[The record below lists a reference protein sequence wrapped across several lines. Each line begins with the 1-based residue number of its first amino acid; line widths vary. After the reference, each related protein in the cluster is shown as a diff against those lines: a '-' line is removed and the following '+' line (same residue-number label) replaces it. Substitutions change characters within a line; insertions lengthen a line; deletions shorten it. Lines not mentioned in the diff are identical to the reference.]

1 MAITTV
7 HGRMVTDGSIGTADL
22 DGSGVTT
29 GFTGVTKT
37 DNGDGTLDII
47 FTAVGGATYTI
58 VTPDLTGPTGAT
70 GGAGAT
76 GSAGATGAQGPAGPT
91 GPTGPAGTSGITV
104 TGFSSSSNNDYTE
117 TITLT
122 FSDNSTHSFTS
133 QNLRGATGATGATGP
148 QGSTGNTGP
157 TGPTGPTGNTGPQ
170 GSTGNTGAT
179 GTSITGISLTD
190 NGDGTYDIV
199 HSMSAGSNITVTSPN
214 LTGPTG
220 ATGPQGATGNTGPQG
235 IQGIQGETG
244 ATGATGPTG
253 PAGPMANVVEDTT
266 PQLGGNLDLNG
277 NVITG
282 LEPGTTANKLVKLD
296 GNAKIPAVDGSQL
309 TNLPAS
315 GGVIDIVADGAI
327 TNGKP
332 VLLTSDGKAKE
343 IKSTQTGANVT
354 EAVGVAHEV
363 DQYGYFG
370 TYQSEVINIGSD
382 KVMVCWRGSNA
393 YLMGRVGTVDG
404 TNKTIT
410 WGTTQTLISENSNQ
424 GCAIGYDPVEDAIG
438 CFKYRGA
445 VGDWECFKMTVSGTT
460 ITVGT
465 QVQLTWSD
473 YNTFNC
479 PIKLKYDPDQQQLVC
494 ITRSGAS
501 GYYTIAMAFSVTGA
515 NMAGV
520 HSATE
525 STTQGYGSSYEDG
538 FDYDTVNDKWVSA
551 VTGNY
556 SAGVGNIK
564 AFCVTNSG
572 SAFTFGSVYAVGVD
586 NSTAPISVSY
596 NPDAGKFLCVY
607 TNSTSGVGANDATAQ
622 VLSLSGTTVTGGNL
636 VQVCQDDT
644 SPFLS
649 SMYNK
654 TAKKHI
660 LVCRD
665 NSGATTMT
673 NIYYGTI
680 SGTTSTW
687 NGDTT
692 AADIQINNVSAMQRA
707 SITYDEISTED
718 EASVVVL
725 LLDQSDSGSNPA
737 PFDAYVYN
745 PPQVPQTVYN
755 FSATSNDYLGVA
767 SEAIAD
773 AASGKITINGGING
787 SQSGLTIGSEY
798 YTAQDG
804 TIGTSGIQHIGKAI
818 SATEIQL
825 GATVGTN
832 GNNVLQLDSSGGLP
846 SQFAAGSVS
855 KTVSPK
861 SSLTAGDPV
870 GLYTDGKVG
879 LAKNWVDTDNITH
892 SAVAVTAIDG
902 SDGVYNN
909 NQNPVYIEY
918 SKQYDKYIL
927 CYRSD
932 ENFGSGYYPK
942 YRIGTPSA
950 DRTTITWASANNLLS
965 EDWGMWKMN
974 RVKDFN
980 GNEMFIGVG
989 FGGSNNSQ
997 YYRWCRFT
1005 FNGSTF
1011 TAVGGSSNNATPTN
1025 VHTSYAKNGGGNKPI
1040 GMTVPCDWSDNA
1052 SVKASGDANIAAA
1065 GTYVLGVC
1073 FYYGEWY
1080 ESQYQSIFY
1089 IRPNNMS
1096 EANPTA
1102 YSLSVNNFSSTTSW
1116 GSYSAHHDLQPHPT
1130 KPYAYYISVN
1140 YAAQSDSKV
1149 RIMKIYSTSSDVSAL
1164 THSSTYPYINNT
1176 NHSGT
1181 TLQSE
1186 NFGGTNDSS
1195 WSVAIGS
1202 NHTISG
1208 TNYGRWFG
1216 NDDGFLYTGL
1226 FDLHD
1231 EADDG
1236 TTSTW
1241 EATASSCSKAGTCNK
1256 ALTTNITGNT
1266 ATTQGYLGNR
1276 SYYNDKAQKYY
1287 IMHQYDNSN
1296 AADDERGRIYYGLLD
1311 QDHAYAADVTTELT
1325 NYKSYHGGTMAY
1337 CALHWTRGGKDG
1349 NEIAWSLQERYTD
1362 NPNGAYAGV
1371 WGATPYDIADTYIG
1385 ISQNTVAANGTA
1397 TIQLQSK
1404 EDTNQSGLTVGQRVQ
1419 YLKTTGA
1426 ISSTST
1432 VDTTT
1437 HVDIGIATSATSFI
1451 LTK

>member
-1 MAITTV
+1 
-7 HGRMVTDGSIGTADL
+7 
-22 DGSGVTT
+22 
-29 GFTGVTKT
+29 
-37 DNGDGTLDII
+37 
-47 FTAVGGATYTI
+47 
-58 VTPDLTGPTGAT
+58 
-70 GGAGAT
+70 
-76 GSAGATGAQGPAGPT
+76 
-91 GPTGPAGTSGITV
+91 
-104 TGFSSSSNNDYTE
+104 
-117 TITLT
+117 
-122 FSDNSTHSFTS
+122 
-133 QNLRGATGATGATGP
+133 
-148 QGSTGNTGP
+148 
-157 TGPTGPTGNTGPQ
+157 
-170 GSTGNTGAT
+170 
-179 GTSITGISLTD
+179 
-190 NGDGTYDIV
+190 
-199 HSMSAGSNITVTSPN
+199 
-214 LTGPTG
+214 
-220 ATGPQGATGNTGPQG
+220 
-235 IQGIQGETG
+235 
-244 ATGATGPTG
+244 
-253 PAGPMANVVEDTT
+253 
-266 PQLGGNLDLNG
+266 
-277 NVITG
+277 
-282 LEPGTTANKLVKLD
+282 
-296 GNAKIPAVDGSQL
+296 IPAVDGSQL

-332 VLLTSDGKAKE
+332 VLLTSAGKAQE
-343 IKSTQTGANVT
+343 IKATQTGANVT
-354 EAVGVAHEV
+354 EAVGVSHEV
-363 DQYGYFG
+363 DDTGFYG
-370 TYQSEVINIGSD
+370 TYHSSLVNIGND
-382 KVMVCWRGSNA
+382 KVLFYWRNYSNY
-393 YLMGRVGTVDG
+393 YLHARVGTVDG

-410 WGTTQTLISENSNQ
+410 FGTETVIASENCNQ
-424 GCAIGYDPVEDAIG
+424 GGVIGYDPDADA
-438 CFKYRGA
+438 CCLFYHRGS
-445 VGDWECFKMTVSGTT
+445 VGDWAIKKITISGTS

-465 QVQLTWSD
+465 ANNLNASNYQAS
-473 YNTFNC
+473 NA
-479 PIKLKYDPDQQQLVC
+479 PMKMKYDPDNNQL
-494 ITRSGAS
+494 ILMAHSTTYSGVQ
-501 GYYTIAMAFSVTGA
+501 YPMAMAFTVTGNTA
-515 NMAGV
+515 VAS
-520 HSATE
+520 HSSMHTVQLYA
-525 STTQGYGSSYEDG
+525 SASYEIG
-538 FDYDTVNDKWVSA
+538 FDYDTVNNKWVGA
-551 VTGNY
+551 FIGN
-556 SAGVGNIK
+556 SAGNGLVKCI
-564 AFCVTNSG
+564 CITNTG
-572 SAFTFGSVYAVGVD
+572 SAFSWGATYEAGVS
-586 NSTAPISVSY
+586 NSTAPYCVSY
-596 NPDAGKFLCVY
+596 NTDAGKFLLTF
-607 TNSTSGVGANDATAQ
+607 TNTDGSTGANDAGAQ
-622 VLSLSGTTVTGGNL
+622 VLSLSGTTITGGNI

-649 SMYNK
+649 SMYNE

-687 NGDTT
+687 SGNTT
-692 AADIQINNVSAMQRA
+692 AANIQLNNVAAMQRA
-707 SITYDEISTED
+707 AITDVEISTED
-718 EASVVVL
+718 EASVVICL
-725 LLDQSDSGSNPA
+725 MDSNDVGYNNK

-745 PPQVPQTVYN
+745 PPQVPVSVYN

-798 YTAQDG
+798 YTDQSG
-804 TIGTSGIQHIGKAI
+804 NIGTSGIQHIGKAI

-832 GNNVLQLDSSGGLP
+832 GNNVVQLDSSGALP
-846 SQFAAGSVS
+846 ALDGSALTGISAGSVS

-870 GLYTDGKVG
+870 GLYEDGKVG

-892 SAVAVTAIDG
+892 SSVDVTAIDG
-902 SDGVYNN
+902 SYGVYNN

-950 DRTTITWASANNLLS
+950 DRTTITWGNANNLLS

-974 RVKDFN
+974 RVKDFY

-989 FGGSNNSQ
+989 FGGSNNSR

-1005 FNGSTF
+1005 FNGTTF
-1011 TAVGGSSNNATPTN
+1011 TAIGGSSNNATPTN
-1025 VHTSYAKNGGGNKPI
+1025 VHTSYAKNGNGNKPN

-1052 SVKASGDANIAAA
+1052 SVKASSDASVAAA
-1065 GTYVLGVC
+1065 GTYVMGVC

-1080 ESQYQSIFY
+1080 ESQYQSIFFL
-1089 IRPNNMS
+1089 RPNNMS
-1096 EANPTA
+1096 ENNQYG
-1102 YSLSVNNFSSTTSW
+1102 YSLAVNNFSSTTSW
-1116 GSYSAHHDLQPHPT
+1116 SSYSAHHDLQPHPT

-1140 YAAQSDSKV
+1140 YAAQSDSKA
-1149 RIMKIYSTSSDVSAL
+1149 RIMKIYANGSAV
-1164 THSSTYPYINNT
+1164 TYFEHSSSYPYIDNT

-1181 TLQSE
+1181 TLNSE
-1186 NFGGTNDSS
+1186 NFGAANDSS

-1216 NDDGFLYTGL
+1216 VDDGFLYTGL

-1241 EATASSCSKAGTCNK
+1241 ESSSSSCSKAGTCNK

-1276 SYYNDKAQKYY
+1276 SYYNDKAKKYY

-1296 AADDERGRIYYGLLD
+1296 ESNDDLRSRIYYGILD
-1311 QDHAYAADVTTELT
+1311 QDHAYDADVTTELT
-1325 NYKSYHGGTMAY
+1325 DYKSYHGGTGAY

-1349 NEIAWSLQERYTD
+1349 NEIAWSVQERYSD

-1371 WGATPYDIADTYIG
+1371 WGLTPYDIADTYIG

-1404 EDTNQSGLTVGQRVQ
+1404 EDTNQSGLTVGERVQ
-1419 YLKTTGA
+1419 FLKTTGA
-1426 ISSTST
+1426 ISSTSSA